1 VKIYTETGDK
11 GETSLRGGQRVPK
24 YHPQIEACGTID
36 ELVSWIGLLKD
47 LSAKQSLKDNMFT
60 IQKRLM
66 ICAGDLARNRIDD
79 KSDEMNGTDVDIIL
93 LENQI
98 DEMDKELPPLHDF
111 MIPGNNLNAS
121 YCNIA
126 RCVCRRAE
134 RKVVFLMS
142 IEKIN
147 PLIPKFLNR
156 LSDYLFVLS
165 RYMCLVT
172 D

>member
-1 VKIYTETGDK
+1 M
-11 GETSLRGGQRVPK
+11 RGGQRVPK

-79 KSDEMNGTDVDIIL
+79 KSDEMIGTDVDIIL

-165 RYMCLVT
+165 RHISLVV

>member
-1 VKIYTETGDK
+1 M
-11 GETSLRGGQRVPK
+11 RGGQRVPK

-165 RYMCLVT
+165 RHISLVV

>member
-1 VKIYTETGDK
+1 MKIYTETGDK

-79 KSDEMNGTDVDIIL
+79 KSDEMIGTDVDIIL

-165 RYMCLVT
+165 RHISLVV